1 MELMITDKNQVCFAK
16 MAGWLLQEAMFRG
29 GPSFA
34 QRIGRQV
41 YRGSTGEPPKIEDF
55 FQKVMAIFFSFHVD
69 ALLRRTPLKT
79 SLHKCATRLHKR

>member
-1 MELMITDKNQVCFAK
+1 LELMITDRNQVCFAK

-55 FQKVMAIFFSFHVD
+55 FQKVMGHIF
-69 ALLRRTPLKT
+69 LLPCRCFA
-79 SLHKCATRLHKR
+79 HKVLSKDFIP